1 MVRKLSALC
10 KKHNLSITFKNNN
23 DGSLSVIST
32 SPVYRD
38 VQNISAIDTLNIDG
52 NTLLDYVLDE
62 IDSVFS
68 GL

>member
-1 MVRKLSALC
+1 MVRKISALC
-10 KKHNLSITFKNNN
+10 KKHNLSITFKYNN

-38 VQNISAIDTLNIDG
+38 VQNISANGILSMDDNV
-52 NTLLDYVLDE
+52 LLDYVLDE